1 MNSMTDFDNARLFT
15 KVISLHYIEE
25 RSQSD
30 IAKTLGLSTAKVN
43 RIIRQAREQ
52 GWIEISINTPFKH
65 LFDIEQRI
73 KAVSNISDVVI
84 APDFST
90 DANMMVKSAGAAAA
104 SYLLEN
110 LKDNCTI
117 CVSGGKAVSAIVDE
131 IRPRQEYKN
140 ITVVPATGGVQG
152 KHYTDVNHL
161 ASQLAEK
168 LGGSA
173 RQLHAPLFADSA
185 SERNMLLKVRQT
197 KEILDQARKA
207 DIALLGIGS
216 ILPDDS
222 SYFDLYPASANER
235 SKIEKADA
243 VGDLFAHL
251 YDSQG
256 FPCLPE
262 YNDKLVGLTLDELQ
276 DVSLSIGVSA
286 GPDKIAPISG
296 ALRSGRLKTLI
307 TDESTS
313 LGVLEVLEKNNK

>member
-1 MNSMTDFDNARLFT
+1 MNSITDFDNARLFT

-25 RSQSD
+25 RSQAD
-30 IAKTLGLSTAKVN
+30 IAKSLGLSTAKVN
-43 RIIRQAREQ
+43 RIIRQAKAQ

-73 KAVSNISDVVI
+73 RAVSSISDVVI

-90 DANMMVKSAGAAAA
+90 DTDMMVKSAGAAAA

-117 CVSGGKAVSAIVDE
+117 CISGGKAVSAIVDE
-131 IRPRQEYKN
+131 IRPRRDYRN

-161 ASQLAEK
+161 ASQLAER
-168 LGGSA
+168 LGGKA

-185 SERNMLLKVRQT
+185 AERNMLLEVRQT
-197 KEILDQARKA
+197 KDILDQARQA

-216 ILPDDS
+216 ILPDNS
-222 SYFDLYPASANER
+222 SYFDLYPASASER
-235 SKIEKADA
+235 KEIEKADA
-243 VGDLFAHL
+243 TGDLFAHL
-251 YDSQG
+251 FDSQG
-256 FPCLPE
+256 FPCLPS

-276 DVSLSIGVSA
+276 GVPLSIGVSA
-286 GPDKIAPISG
+286 GPDKVGPICG

-313 LGVLEVLEKNNK
+313 LGVLDVLEKNIK